1 MNYLIEYNNNIIGI
15 YNEYKLAEN
24 FILSCYQNNL
34 MTNLAKIILIEINTC
49 LKIKSVC
56 IENPNIS
63 NKNVNVNNPNNQNVH
78 YNKLIDYVTDKLKS
92 SIELFNNEDSSFMC
106 TTTTDL
112 YTDNLKL
119 NDENNKI
126 LTNDIE
132 FKNNQNNII
141 DQTNELI
148 NLNNIN
154 NTLINNKSV
163 KFENSIKSL
172 ESVEPVEPNDS
183 NDSSE
188 NSQFSDVNEFTVE
201 EKQFRNSNNVNTD
214 KLVDLNEEEE
224 IINLDNISTFIND
237 INYKLNSL
245 KKIRDKIKEY
255 KNKFNI
261 DIQLF
266 NKFLNN
272 LNNDNQFIIPEL
284 FLDKFNIFKKLHD
297 ENNLSWENFSNEYYK
312 DDPYINNEIDL
323 IDDKS
328 NVLNINE
335 EFEIE

>member
-15 YNEYKLAEN
+15 YNEYELAEK

-49 LKIKSVC
+49 LKLKSLC
-56 IENPNIS
+56 IDNPNIS
-63 NKNVNVNNPNNQNVH
+63 NKNVNVNNTNNQNIH

-126 LTNDIE
+126 LTNDII
-132 FKNNQNNII
+132 N
-141 DQTNELI
+141 QTNELI

-172 ESVEPVEPNDS
+172 KSVEHVESVEPNDS

-188 NSQFSDVNEFTVE
+188 NSQSIDVNEFTVE
-201 EKQFRNSNNVNTD
+201 EKQFRNSNNVNID
-214 KLVDLNEEEE
+214 KFVDLNEEEE
-224 IINLDNISTFIND
+224 IINSDNISTFIND
-237 INYKLNSL
+237 INFKLNSL
-245 KKIRDKIKEY
+245 KKIRNKIKEY
-255 KNKFNI
+255 KNKFDI

-284 FLDKFNIFKKLHD
+284 FLDKFNIFKKLYD
-297 ENNLSWENFSNEYYK
+297 KNNLSWENFSNEYYK

-323 IDDKS
+323 IGDKS